1 MMSGMS
7 DTAGRLLQLLALLQA
22 RRDWPGPELARRLEV
37 TERTV
42 RRDVGRL
49 RRLGYP
55 VESLSG
61 PAGGYRLA
69 AGTAMPPL
77 LLDEEEAVAIAVG
90 LRTAARAAVTGIE
103 ETSLRAM
110 VKLEQVLPGHLRRRV
125 RALGAALALP
135 QDAGPTVDPQHL
147 ALLAAARRDGE
158 RVRFGYRRRD
168 GATGRRDVEPH
179 ALVALGRRWYLV
191 AWDVD
196 RADWRTFR
204 IDRIASPSLT
214 GRRFGPRDLPGD
226 GDPAAYVAAGRR
238 EMPGRHTAVVTV
250 HLPAEELRRRFGAGW
265 GTVTAIDDA
274 TCEFRTGDDDLRWL
288 ALRVA
293 MVDAEMEVHGPPEL
307 RDRLR
312 DLAGRLERA
321 AAGPGGT

>member
-1 MMSGMS
+1 
-7 DTAGRLLQLLALLQA
+7 
-22 RRDWPGPELARRLEV
+22 V

-49 RRLGYP
+49 RDLGYP
-55 VESLSG
+55 VGSSSG

-103 ETSLRAM
+103 ETSLRAL
-110 VKLEQVLPGHLRRRV
+110 VKLEQVLPAHLRRRV
-125 RALGAALALP
+125 RAVGDALALP

-147 ALLAAARRDGE
+147 ALLAAAHRDGE

-168 GATGRRDVEPH
+168 GVTGRRDVEPH

-191 AWDVD
+191 GWDVARD
-196 RADWRTFR
+196 DWRTFR
-204 IDRIASPSLT
+204 IDRIATPSLA
-214 GRRFGPRDLPGD
+214 GRRFGPRELPGD
-226 GDPAAYVAAGRR
+226 GDAAAYVAAGRW
-238 EMPGRHTAVVTV
+238 ETTGRHVAVVTV
-250 HLPAEELRRRFGAGW
+250 HLPADDLRRRVGAGW
-265 GTVTAIDDA
+265 GTVTAIDAD
-274 TCEFRTGDDDLRWL
+274 TCEFRTGDDDVRWL
-288 ALRVA
+288 ALRLA
-293 MVDAEMEVHGPPEL
+293 MIDAEMEVLGPPEL

-312 DLAGRLERA
+312 DLAGRLSRA
-321 AAGPGGT
+321 AGGRPG

>member
-1 MMSGMS
+1 MTE
-7 DTAGRLLQLLALLQA
+7 TASRLLELLALLQA
-22 RRDWPGPELARRLEV
+22 RRGWPGPELARRLEV

-69 AGTAMPPL
+69 AGAAMPPL

-103 ETSLRAM
+103 ETSLRAL

-125 RALGAALALP
+125 SALGAALTLP

-147 ALLAAARRDGE
+147 ALLATARRDGE

-191 AWDVD
+191 GWDVT
-196 RADWRTFR
+196 RGDWRTFR
-204 IDRIASPSLT
+204 IDRIASPSLA
-214 GRRFGPRDLPGD
+214 GHRFGPRELPGD
-226 GDPAAYVAAGRR
+226 GDPAAYVAAGRWGIS
-238 EMPGRHTAVVTV
+238 GRHTAVVTV
-250 HLPAEELRRRFGAGW
+250 HLPADELRRRFGAGW
-265 GTVTAIDDA
+265 GTVTAIDDS

-288 ALRVA
+288 ALRLA
-293 MVDAEMEVHGPPEL
+293 MIDAEMEVHEPPEL
-307 RDRLR
+307 RDHLR
-312 DLAGRLERA
+312 GLAGRLQRA
-321 AAGPGGT
+321 AARPGGT